1 MVGCE
6 ICTNLRLLVMSGD
19 KLPRWK
25 ERRERGGGM
34 EGEKDGKMC
43 GGEGWFCYKYTDI
56 EVPGRKNGRCRV
68 FR

>member
-43 GGEGWFCYKYTDI
+43 GGRDGSVISTRI
-56 EVPGRKNGRCRV
+56 
-68 FR
+68 